1 MKAII
6 TVLGKDKVGIIAA
19 VTTYLAGR
27 GVNVLE
33 ISQKIVDGYFD
44 MLMIVDISKMTCS
57 PTEMAAELEKLSEQ
71 IGLRIQFQRAEIFEA
86 MHRI

>member
-19 VTTYLAGR
+19 VTSYLAGK
-27 GVNVLE
+27 GVNILE
-33 ISQKIVDGYFD
+33 ISQKIIDGYFD
-44 MLMIVDISKMTCS
+44 MMMIVDISAMNCS
-57 PTEMAAELEKLSEQ
+57 PTEMAAELDKLSEE
-71 IGLRIQFQRAEIFEA
+71 IGLRIQFQRTEIFEA